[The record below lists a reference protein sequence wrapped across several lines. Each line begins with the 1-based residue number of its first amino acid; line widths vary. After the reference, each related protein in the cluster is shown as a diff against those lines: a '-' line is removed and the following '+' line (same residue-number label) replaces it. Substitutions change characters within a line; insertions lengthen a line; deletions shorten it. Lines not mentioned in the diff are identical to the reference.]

1 MRAMEVV
8 NAFGHR
14 NVKATH
20 RTTFEITK
28 EKELSV
34 RGDCIVAV
42 SADKG
47 FPDFRPEF
55 KELLRRDGAKL
66 KVQIEVNGITETAS
80 AFGSS
85 KLILAHPTDLVVRK
99 SNHICNRTLAIRADK
114 AACDLSR
121 ELVARL
127 QNPAQKVRI
136 ILMVEV

>member
-66 KVQIEVNGITETAS
+66 KVQIEVNGVTETAS

>member
-47 FPDFRPEF
+47 FQDLRPEF

-99 SNHICNRTLAIRADK
+99 SDHICSRTLAIRADK

>member
-1 MRAMEVV
+1 MMVTEVV

-14 NVKATH
+14 NIKATH

-66 KVQIEVNGITETAS
+66 KVQIEVDGMVETVS
-80 AFGSS
+80 ALGSS
-85 KLILAHPTDLVVRK
+85 KLTLTHPTDLVVRK
-99 SNHICNRTLAIRADK
+99 SNYICGRTLAIRADK
-114 AACDLSR
+114 AAFDFSR
-121 ELVARL
+121 ELVTRL
-127 QNPAQKVRI
+127 QNPTQKVQI
-136 ILMVEV
+136 ILTVEV